1 MMKLVIWDVQHG
13 SAAYLRTP
21 SGKHIVV
28 DLGAG
33 NYSESDEAFSPL
45 MHLRDNYGIKQLDQ
59 VIITHPHTDHIDDIM
74 NFDALSP
81 RVLSRPNHLTEEAVR
96 NANPGK
102 DKQKLDKYFEIDKRY
117 SQPVSSDEDPRQPEN
132 NGGVRIQIFMSPE
145 CGTSEINNHSIVSV
159 IQYKGVKILLPGD
172 NESGSW
178 KMLLEKPEFV
188 RAIANTNIFIA
199 SHHGRESGYCAE
211 LFQHFKPQ
219 LTIISDGPVQET
231 SVTEKYSQHTTGFP
245 VYSRNEGAYANQ
257 IRRKCLTT
265 RKDGTIII
273 TVDDGGYTEVTI
285 E

>member
-13 SAAYLRTP
+13 SAAYLKTP
-21 SGKHIVV
+21 SDKHIVV

-45 MHLRDNYGIKQLDQ
+45 LYLRDNYGIKQLDQ

-81 RVLSRPNHLTEEAVR
+81 RVLSRPNHLTEETVR

-117 SQPVSSDEDPRQPEN
+117 SYPVSSNEDPKRPEN
-132 NGGVRIQIFMSPE
+132 NGGVQIQIFISSE

-159 IQYKGVKILLPGD
+159 IQYQGVKILLPGD

-211 LFQHFKPQ
+211 LFRHFKPQ
-219 LTIISDGPVQET
+219 LTIISDGPVQGT
-231 SVTEKYSQHTTGFP
+231 SVTEKYSQHTTGVP
-245 VYSRNEGAYANQ
+245 VYSRSGGT
-257 IRRKCLTT
+257 RTRRDRKCLTT

-273 TVDDGGYTEVTI
+273 TVDDGGYIEATI